1 MKKFD
6 NDKRQEDLKK
16 VAGAP
21 DDNDNLDSN
30 PENNEI
36 DDAGSSEVDGNDLD
50 DDASYDSK
58 DQSRNASAAKRQN
71 LNKPIKG
78 GVNHGRDK
86 KAINA
91 QSSIS
96 VLKKP
101 TQSTS
106 LVKTGPVSTDDGQKK
121 RTKERTITEIIEKVS
136 TWRKLYNGV
145 MIPNKETKEVQLQ
158 RWSLEDAAKK
168 VNVSKKSLD
177 DYLLQLRFGKKF
189 GFDFEKHRESKVG
202 VLRSFVKDEKD
213 KLKKSNGNQKISSK
227 SQLKDE

>member
-1 MKKFD
+1 
-6 NDKRQEDLKK
+6 
-16 VAGAP
+16 
-21 DDNDNLDSN
+21 
-30 PENNEI
+30 
-36 DDAGSSEVDGNDLD
+36 
-50 DDASYDSK
+50 
-58 DQSRNASAAKRQN
+58 
-71 LNKPIKG
+71 
-78 GVNHGRDK
+78 
-86 KAINA
+86 
-91 QSSIS
+91 
-96 VLKKP
+96 
-101 TQSTS
+101 
-106 LVKTGPVSTDDGQKK
+106 VKTGPVSTDDGQKK

>member
-1 MKKFD
+1 M
-6 NDKRQEDLKK
+6 
-16 VAGAP
+16 
-21 DDNDNLDSN
+21 DS
-30 PENNEI
+30 
-36 DDAGSSEVDGNDLD
+36 D
-50 DDASYDSK
+50 DDINDDGADDESYGSRE
-58 DQSRNASAAKRQN
+58 QSRNTSGVKDKKLKSKA
-71 LNKPIKG
+71 G

-86 KAINA
+86 RAVNA
-91 QSSIS
+91 QASIS
-96 VLKKP
+96 NAKAVNNA
-101 TQSTS
+101 
-106 LVKTGPVSTDDGQKK
+106 KTMVRPGPVSDADALKK

-202 VLRSFVKDEKD
+202 VLRSFVKEEKD
-213 KLKKSNGNQKISSK
+213 KLKKANGNQKVSSK
-227 SQLKDE
+227 SPLKDESS

>member
-1 MKKFD
+1 M
-6 NDKRQEDLKK
+6 
-16 VAGAP
+16 
-21 DDNDNLDSN
+21 
-30 PENNEI
+30 
-36 DDAGSSEVDGNDLD
+36 
-50 DDASYDSK
+50 
-58 DQSRNASAAKRQN
+58 
-71 LNKPIKG
+71 
-78 GVNHGRDK
+78 
-86 KAINA
+86 
-91 QSSIS
+91 
-96 VLKKP
+96 
-101 TQSTS
+101 
-106 LVKTGPVSTDDGQKK
+106 KTGPVSTDDGQKK